1 MREVVIR
8 LPRLA
13 PAGVAI
19 AASFVVSTALG
30 ALFLTPDL
38 DNIPVERLVRNL
50 ERLAKENPGDARLV
64 FNLGRAHAMAYALK
78 ADTLAV
84 ERGADS
90 EGPWP
95 GHGPEHMQPDVK
107 PAPNA
112 ARDKIARGHL
122 TRAIARYREALTYDD
137 DRKGLGR
144 LSLGWALAQAG
155 EKAGAVEALRAVVQV
170 AWPQDRTIKG
180 QLADSRSLTEEAA
193 RYLIPLLDS
202 DKDREEIAT
211 LRGYAAVLQKT
222 PRMITPI
229 AVPLRD
235 GLSALDLADNSARV
249 LFDADGS
256 GHRRLWT
263 WITRDA
269 GWLVYDH
276 RGTRRID
283 TALQMFGGVS
293 FWMFWDNG
301 YQALGALDDNADGRI
316 AGRELGGLAIWRD
329 RDANGRSDRGEV
341 LPVAAW
347 RILSLS
353 YDHAIDAAHP
363 DEIAYSPRGV
373 TFTDG
378 TTRPT
383 FDLVLRQGPA
393 W

>member
-1 MREVVIR
+1 MVNR
-8 LPRLA
+8 LPPPRF
-13 PAGVAI
+13 AGAVT
-19 AASFVVSTALG
+19 AASLVLSAALG
-30 ALFLTPDL
+30 AKFFTPDL
-38 DNIPVERLVRNL
+38 ENIPVQRLVGNL
-50 ERLAKENPGDARLV
+50 ERLNKEHPGDARLV

-84 ERGADS
+84 ERGGDS

-95 GHGPEHMQPDVK
+95 GHRPEHMQPDVK

-112 ARDKIARGHL
+112 AADKIARDHL

-137 DRKGLGR
+137 DRTGLGR

-155 EKAGAVEALRAVVQV
+155 EKAGAVAALRAVVAV
-170 AWPQDRTIKG
+170 AWPRERTIKG
-180 QLADSRSLTEEAA
+180 QMAGWRSLTEEAA
-193 RYLIPLLDS
+193 RYLIPLLNPDT
-202 DKDREEIAT
+202 DREEIAT
-211 LRGYAAVLQKT
+211 LRRYVAELEQT

-235 GLSALDLADNSARV
+235 GLSALDIADGSARV

-256 GHRRLWT
+256 GHRRSWT

-283 TALQMFGGVS
+283 TALQLFGGVS

-301 YQALGALDDNADGRI
+301 YQALRALDDNADGRV
-316 AGRELGGLAIWRD
+316 AGRELPGLAIWRD
-329 RDANGRSDRGEV
+329 RNANGRSDRGEV

-347 RILSLS
+347 RIVSLS
-353 YDHAIDAAHP
+353 YDHVIDAAHP
-363 DEIAYSPRGV
+363 DEIAYSPHGV
-373 TFTDG
+373 TFADG

-383 FDLVLRQGPA
+383 FDLVLRQAPA

>member
-1 MREVVIR
+1 VVSCPQR
-8 LPRLA
+8 
-13 PAGVAI
+13 PAHACVVVAV
-19 AASFVVSTALG
+19 SFVVSASL
-30 ALFLTPDL
+30 AAKFFTPDL
-38 DNIPVERLVRNL
+38 ENIPVQRLVANL
-50 ERLAKENPGDARLV
+50 ERLAKEYPGDARLV

-78 ADTLAV
+78 VDTLPV
-84 ERGADS
+84 ERGGDS

-95 GHGPEHMQPDVK
+95 GHRAEHMQPDVK

-112 ARDKIARGHL
+112 AADKIARGHL

-137 DRKGLGR
+137 DRTGLGR

-155 EKAGAVEALRAVVQV
+155 ENAGAVAALRAVVQV
-170 AWPQDRTIKG
+170 AWPQERTIKG
-180 QLADSRSLTEEAA
+180 QMAGWRSLTEEAA
-193 RYLIPLLDS
+193 LYLIPLLDS

-211 LRGYAAVLQKT
+211 LRGYVAVLEKT

-235 GLSALDLADNSARV
+235 GLNALDIADASARV

-256 GHRRLWT
+256 GRRRSWT
-263 WITRDA
+263 WLTRDA

-301 YQALGALDDNADGRI
+301 YQALRALDDNADGRI
-316 AGRELGGLAIWRD
+316 AGRELRGLAIWRD
-329 RDANGRSDRGEV
+329 HDANGRSDRGEV

-347 RILSLS
+347 SIVSLS
-353 YDHAIDAAHP
+353 YDHVIDAAHP
-363 DEIAYSPRGV
+363 DEIAYAPCGV
-373 TFTDG
+373 TFADG
-378 TTRPT
+378 SSRPT
-383 FDLVLRQGPA
+383 FDLVLRH
-393 W
+393 